1 MGLRPTLFTCTAH
14 ILVLHTYLYYTC
26 TCTTHSTSYIKA
38 VMYILLHVKYNTIHS
53 ISLTWYQSHCS
64 NPLVCRSSA
73 VLSSWVSSAAVVVS
87 STTASTATSVHQ
99 RPLPAATSASASP
112 IRPQI
117 ASSERNLSD
126 LPFCEILS
134 SSDLSRAPTRRQK
147 FRLGVTRRHA
157 PPRAATRPTR

>member
-64 NPLVCRSSA
+64 KLFLCLA
-73 VLSSWVSSAAVVVS
+73 VLSLLVFS
-87 STTASTATSVHQ
+87 TASNSLVSKLFVF
-99 RPLPAATSASASP
+99 LPIASP
-112 IRPQI
+112 LLEVLKVESPPPEALFPPPKTI
-117 ASSERNLSD
+117 AFSGLSIVISNCDTRNI
-126 LPFCEILS
+126 ILWILNWS
-134 SSDLSRAPTRRQK
+134 TQRRWNHPH
-147 FRLGVTRRHA
+147 LTIHV
-157 PPRAATRPTR
+157 PPRAG

>member
-1 MGLRPTLFTCTAH
+1 M
-14 ILVLHTYLYYTC
+14 
-26 TCTTHSTSYIKA
+26 
-38 VMYILLHVKYNTIHS
+38 KYNTNLLVF
-53 ISLTWYQSHCS
+53 LTWYQSHCS

-117 ASSERNLSD
+117 APSERNLSD

-147 FRLGVTRRHA
+147 FRLAATRLQLPPRASTRLHA
-157 PPRAATRPTR
+157 PPRAGDHLLTSALGDVICHVSSTSSADVIRHGTC